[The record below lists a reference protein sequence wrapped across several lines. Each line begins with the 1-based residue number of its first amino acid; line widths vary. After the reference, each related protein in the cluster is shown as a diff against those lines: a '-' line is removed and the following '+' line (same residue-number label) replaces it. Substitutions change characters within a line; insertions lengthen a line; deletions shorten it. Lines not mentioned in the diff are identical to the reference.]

1 MIFLS
6 SYSTLKH
13 KWSFLLQRS
22 ITRWKKIVQNSIK
35 KQIENKDSLFW
46 LPYLYSSICIVVAI
60 FIVHIMKRCKL
71 RTKFTDLTDIRI
83 ISKKLVRS
91 KYQLPISKLQAL
103 KWFFDF
109 LFVMIFYL
117 VNLNIVQFWTYS
129 KVFLIFCRI
138 VYFTL
143 K

>member
-22 ITRWKKIVQNSIK
+22 ITRWKKIVQSSIK

-46 LPYLYSSICIVVAI
+46 LPYLYAI

-71 RTKFTDLTDIRI
+71 RTKFTDLTDIHI

-129 KVFLIFCRI
+129 KVFLIFCGI
-138 VYFTL
+138 VYFTIE
-143 K
+143 